1 MNALEVAKKMEI
13 DSIKFYTEAEEKT
26 KNPVGKKRF
35 AMVIEDENRHLEM
48 VIQMINGMHFTVKDV
63 SPMNRVKTVF
73 ESLNDHMMKKVEASK
88 DEMEAFK
95 IAMQMEKEGEAFY
108 QEALA
113 AVKTE
118 KEKTLFQRLIE
129 EERQHYVIFSNT
141 YFYLTNTGSW
151 FMWEERSIVE
161 G

>member
-26 KNPVGKKRF
+26 KNPVGKKMF
-35 AMVIEDENRHLEM
+35 AMVIEDEKRHLEM
-48 VIQMINGMHFTVKDV
+48 VILMINGMHFTVKDV
-63 SPMNRVKTVF
+63 GPMKRVKTVF
-73 ESLNDHMMKKVEASK
+73 ESMKDHMMKKVEASK

-108 QEALA
+108 QKSLA
-113 AVKTE
+113 AAKTE